1 MRNGFPLNIKKSKTI
16 KPNSNYQNKEFSEF
30 LINIKIQDKI
40 NTKFLGVGTD
50 NNMNWQMHI
59 KLILP
64 N

>member
-40 NTKFLGVGTD
+40 NTKFLGVETD